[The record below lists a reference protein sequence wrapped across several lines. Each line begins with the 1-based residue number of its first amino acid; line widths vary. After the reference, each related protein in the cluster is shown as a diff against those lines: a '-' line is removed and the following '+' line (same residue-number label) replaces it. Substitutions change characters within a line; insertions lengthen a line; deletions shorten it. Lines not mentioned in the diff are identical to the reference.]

1 MSQIPQAS
9 CAICAFSE
17 QPKNDEP
24 DEIVRVAV
32 ALEEHLARDH
42 DLSWSRARETAR
54 SWLDRAIE
62 CTRNIG

>member
-1 MSQIPQAS
+1 MAEIPQAS
-9 CAICAFSE
+9 CGICAFCE
-17 QPKNDEP
+17 QPRNDEP

-62 CTRNIG
+62 STRHVG